1 MKKIFLA
8 LLVSSFAFS
17 VFAVEPEMLESIESK
32 LILMNAGSFEMGSK
46 EFEKNETPVRTIS
59 LKSFYI
65 LNTEVTQEE
74 YKAVI
79 DHNYSNNK
87 GEKLPVEEVSWYD
100 AVIFCNKLSVASGLN
115 PVYSLNGN
123 TNADEWGDIPR
134 MESSQ
139 ELKDL
144 WKSIVCDFNA
154 NGYRLPTE
162 AEWEY
167 AAGGNSEIDFAS
179 TAWYKANSDEIT
191 HAVAEQS
198 ANKNGLY
205 DMNGNVWEWCQDWY
219 SWYTHADG
227 VNDVDNSGRKI
238 RRGGSVLS
246 DEVFC
251 RNANRA
257 SSVPELRGIDL
268 GFRVVRANFNS
279 EENLASSAKESN
291 SLSETE
297 NVNEAINL
305 ESSGTFSDEV
315 EFFDDAK

>member
-79 DHNYSNNK
+79 EHNYSNNK

-123 TNADEWGDIPR
+123 TNADEWGDVPR

-162 AEWEY
+162 TEWEY
-167 AAGGNSEIDFAS
+167 AAGGNSEIDFATTS
-179 TAWYKANSDEIT
+179 WYKANSEEIT

-268 GFRVVRANFNS
+268 GFRVVRANFDS
-279 EENLASSAKESN
+279 EENLVSSAKESN
-291 SLSETE
+291 SLSETG

>member
-1 MKKIFLA
+1 MKKIFLPLLA
-8 LLVSSFAFS
+8 LSLTFS
-17 VFAVEPEMLESIESK
+17 VFAIEPEMLESINSK
-32 LILMNAGSFEMGSK
+32 MILMDAGSFEMGSND
-46 EFEKNETPVRTIS
+46 FEKNETPVHTVE

-79 DHNYSNNK
+79 GHNFSNNK

-100 AVIFCNKLSVASGLN
+100 AVIFCNKLSLASGLN

-123 TNADEWGDIPR
+123 TNVDEWGDVPR
-134 MESSQ
+134 IDASQ
-139 ELKDL
+139 EAKDL
-144 WKSIVCDFNA
+144 WNSIVCDFNA

-167 AAGGNSEIDFAS
+167 AAGGNSLVDLATS
-179 TAWYKANSDEIT
+179 AWYKANSEEIT
-191 HAVAEQS
+191 HAVGEQS

-238 RRGGSVLS
+238 RRGGSILS

-268 GFRVVRANFNS
+268 GFRVVRANIDS
-279 EENLASSAKESN
+279 EENVLVPTSEES
-291 SLSETE
+291 LESE
-297 NVNEAINL
+297 NLNEAILL
-305 ESSGTFSDEV
+305 ESNDTLSDEV
-315 EFFDDAK
+315 EFFDEAK

>member
-79 DHNYSNNK
+79 GHNYSNNK

-123 TNADEWGDIPR
+123 TNADEWGDVPR

-167 AAGGNSEIDFAS
+167 AAGGNSEIDFTTTS
-179 TAWYKANSDEIT
+179 WYKANSEEIT

-198 ANKNGLY
+198 ANENGLY

-268 GFRVVRANFNS
+268 GFRVVRANFDS
-279 EENLASSAKESN
+279 EENLVSSDKESN
-291 SLSETE
+291 SLSETG